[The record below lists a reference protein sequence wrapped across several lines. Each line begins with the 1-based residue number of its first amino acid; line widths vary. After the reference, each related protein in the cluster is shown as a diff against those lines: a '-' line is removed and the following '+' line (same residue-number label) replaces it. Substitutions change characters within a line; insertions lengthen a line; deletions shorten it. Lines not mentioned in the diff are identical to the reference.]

1 MTNRLAIIL
10 TLCFIGFFAL
20 DHYVFG
26 LDAGVFLIR
35 KGLELITWMAFW
47 R

>member
-10 TLCFIGFFAL
+10 IILLAGFLAL
-20 DHYVFG
+20 DHYVLH
-26 LDAGVFLIR
+26 LDVVTFMFRKLII
-35 KGLELITWMAFW
+35 LINAMAFW